1 MANSI
6 MNQRII
12 DEVKGLEE
20 FDFSTLTKSQ
30 KNQVKRMLQN
40 AIAAADGKAF
50 RKIGDHVRTDGQIVY
65 LDTTDDF
72 KDEAQLPTDR
82 AKIYMIVRSMF
93 MNARLQDSY
102 DIDGYSA
109 RNNIEEDTDDHG
121 NKLCDIDARI
131 RDAENNLA
139 FFTVMLEQVKAAR
152 DRGAKYV
159 AGVDFDEWEDED
171 DDED

>member
-1 MANSI
+1 

-20 FDFSTLTKSQ
+20 FDFSILTKSQ
-30 KNQVKRMLQN
+30 KEQVKRMLQN
-40 AIAAADGKAF
+40 AIAAADGKAL
-50 RKIGDHVRTDGQIVY
+50 RKLGDHVKTDGQIVY
-65 LDTTDDF
+65 LDATDDY
-72 KDEAQLPTDR
+72 KDEDELPTDR
-82 AKIYMIVRSMF
+82 AKINKFARMF
-93 MNARLQDSY
+93 MNARVEDSY
-102 DIDGYSA
+102 DIDGFTS
-109 RNNIEEDTDDHG
+109 RNGIKNDTDDDG

-152 DRGAKYV
+152 DRGAKYI
-159 AGVDFDEWEDED
+159 AGVDFDDWED

>member
-1 MANSI
+1 MTNSI

-30 KNQVKRMLQN
+30 KEQVKRMLQN
-40 AIAAADGKAF
+40 AIAAADGKAL
-50 RKIGDHVRTDGQIVY
+50 RKLGDHVKTDGQIVY
-65 LDTTDDF
+65 LDATDDY
-72 KDEAQLPTDR
+72 KDEDELPTDR
-82 AKIYMIVRSMF
+82 AKIKMFARMF
-93 MNARLQDSY
+93 MNSRVEDNY
-102 DIDGYSA
+102 DIDGYCS
-109 RNNIEEDTDDHG
+109 RSSIKSETDDDG
-121 NKLCDIDARI
+121 NKICDIDARI

-152 DRGAKYV
+152 DRGAKYI
-159 AGVDFDEWEDED
+159 AGVDFDYWED